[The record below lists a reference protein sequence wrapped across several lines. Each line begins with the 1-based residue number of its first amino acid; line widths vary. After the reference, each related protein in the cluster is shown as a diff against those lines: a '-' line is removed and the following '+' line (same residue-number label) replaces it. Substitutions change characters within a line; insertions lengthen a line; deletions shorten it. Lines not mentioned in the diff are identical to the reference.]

1 MACRVARSPV
11 PHRRRG
17 MPVMSRLHL
26 ICVTFSQAMTTPP
39 PRLKTL
45 LRERRWQTYRTFQ
58 REYDKAAQS
67 IDSALVRTWP
77 SRAQFA
83 RWLSGDLKGLPYPDH
98 CRVLEKMLPGWTAE
112 QLFEKHADEQSTQ
125 AANGSSEPARSGSV
139 GQLVHLIGGQLGRPE
154 LGDAEWGPTAPGS
167 PIPGESLVAAL
178 TAPDTDEVSDEAR
191 QIAGRLLELP
201 QTKRLGEHEVWQ
213 LAGLAGCVI
222 ELSRILDIEISPEGK
237 AHLTY
242 RFDLLNMSSKPLTRV
257 TREVWFKHGERP
269 LVIAPTPDSERR
281 VVIQRIHDTSNL
293 AKFAFQIS
301 PPLKP
306 GESTQIGYICDGG
319 KFVDEHYWR
328 EEISHYTRHY
338 ALRVRQQDVQ
348 LGGCSATEEQPD
360 GAENSAADGLTWDY
374 DDDGITLTLTRD
386 YLRPKQAATLRWEV
400 IRASA

>member
-1 MACRVARSPV
+1 
-11 PHRRRG
+11 
-17 MPVMSRLHL
+17 MPAMSRLYL

-39 PRLKTL
+39 PRLKVL
-45 LRERRWQTYRTFQ
+45 LQERRWQTYRTFQ

-67 IDSALVRTWP
+67 IDPALVRTWP

-98 CRVLEKMLPGWTAE
+98 CRVLEKMFSGWTAE
-112 QLFEKHADEQSTQ
+112 QLFEKYADEQSAQ
-125 AANGSSEPARSGSV
+125 AANGGSESTSRGSA

-154 LGDAEWGPTAPGS
+154 LGDAEWGPAGAASPTPG
-167 PIPGESLVAAL
+167 GSLAAAL
-178 TAPDTDEVSDEAR
+178 TAPETDEVSEEAR
-191 QIAGRLLELP
+191 QIARRLLELR
-201 QTKRLGEHEVWQ
+201 QTRTLSEHETRQ

-222 ELSRILDIEISPEGK
+222 ELSRILDIEISPKGD

-269 LVIAPTPDSERR
+269 LVIVPTPDSERR

-319 KFVDEHYWR
+319 KFIDEHYWR

-338 ALRVRQQDVQ
+338 ALRVRQEDVQ

-374 DDDGITLTLTRD
+374 DEDSITLTLTRD